1 MGLQGAIAAIVTP
14 FTADG
19 SEINE
24 QELRAHIDRQVA
36 AGVDGILACG
46 GTGEFTAL
54 SEAERQRVV
63 EVCVEQAAGRVPV
76 VANTSGLSTG
86 EAIRHT
92 LHAKAA
98 GADAVMVATPFYDV
112 PDFEATREYYRLV
125 AAATDL
131 PVMLYHFPPGTHLR
145 LSPEQMVQLAD
156 EIPTLQYVK
165 DSSQEPFILSKLVTE
180 YRDRIGLFI
189 GEEVLI
195 PTAILLGATGLV
207 SGAFNFVTPA
217 YAAMIRA
224 GREGDDAK
232 VVAIWRELLPFT
244 MVVASLPYVAACKA
258 VCEILGHEVG
268 PVRSPGARLTA
279 EQRAGLEAVIKA
291 TNPAYFS

>member
-14 FTADG
+14 FTPDG

-24 QELRAHIDRQVA
+24 AELRAHIDRQIA

-54 SEAERQRVV
+54 SEAERRRVV
-63 EVCVEQAAGRVPV
+63 EITIDQAARRVPV

-92 LHAKAA
+92 RHAADV

-112 PDFEATREYYRLV
+112 PDAQHTREYYGAV
-125 AAATDL
+125 AGATSL

-145 LSPEQMVQLAD
+145 MSPEQMVALAD
-156 EIPTLQYVK
+156 EFPTIRYVK
-165 DSSQEPFILSKLVTE
+165 DSSQEPFILSKLMTE
-180 YRDRIGLFI
+180 YRDRIGLFV

-195 PTAILLGATGLV
+195 PTALLLGAAGLV
-207 SGAFNFVTPA
+207 SGAFNFLTPA
-217 YAAMIRA
+217 YAAMVKAARA
-224 GREGDDAK
+224 GDDAR
-232 VVAIWRELLPFT
+232 VVALWRELQPFT
-244 MVVASLPYVAACKA
+244 VCVASLPYVGAVKA
-258 VCEILGHEVG
+258 TCEILGHQVG
-268 PVRSPGARLTA
+268 PVRSPTA
-279 EQRAGLEAVIKA
+279 GVTPEQRRAIELQVRAL
-291 TNPAYFS
+291 PSDYFA

>member
-1 MGLQGAIAAIVTP
+1 MGLQGSIAAIVTP
-14 FTADG
+14 FTPDG
-19 SEINE
+19 AQINE
-24 QELRAHIDRQVA
+24 AELRAHIDRQIA

-54 SEAERQRVV
+54 SEAERRRVV
-63 EVCVEQAAGRVPV
+63 EITVSQAAGRVAV

-92 LHAKAA
+92 EHAKAT
-98 GADAVMVATPFYDV
+98 GADAVMVATPYYDV
-112 PDFEATREYYRLV
+112 PDFEHTREYYRLV

-145 LSPEQMVQLAD
+145 LTPEQMVQLAD
-156 EIPTLQYVK
+156 ENPTVRYVK
-165 DSSQEPFILSKLVTE
+165 DSSQEPYILGKLVTQF
-180 YRDRIGLFI
+180 RDRIGLFI

-217 YAAMIRA
+217 YAAMIKA
-224 GREGDDAK
+224 GRAGDDAK

-244 MVVASLPYVAACKA
+244 MVVASLPYVAACKG
-258 VCEILGHEVG
+258 VVEILGHEVG

-279 EQRAGLEAVIKA
+279 DQRSELEAVIKA
-291 TNPAYFS
+291 TNPAFFA